1 MKTFRSSRILTAIV
15 AIFSMLFMQLAVA
28 SYACPGVSM
37 GSPNDGASAS
47 ALAADMPNC
56 DGMDPAQS
64 TLCHL
69 YAHGEP
75 SEQSLAKT
83 PVPDVQPFVPVILV
97 LDLRLFDV
105 ATIPV
110 VKPYLPI
117 ALTRTSAP
125 PIAIRNC
132 CFRI

>member
-1 MKTFRSSRILTAIV
+1 M
-15 AIFSMLFMQLAVA
+15 
-28 SYACPGVSM
+28 P
-37 GSPNDGASAS
+37 D
-47 ALAADMPNC
+47 DMANC

-64 TLCHL
+64 TLCHT

-75 SEQSLAKT
+75 VKHSLDKT
-83 PVPDVQPFVPVILV
+83 PVPDVAPFVPVALMFDSQI
-97 LDLRLFDV
+97 FDV
-105 ATIPV
+105 IAPPALETYP
-110 VKPYLPI
+110 PI